1 MGRERRFSVERG
13 SSYPGDCSHEFRPVA
28 PARRSRGSFFGGDG
42 EGSESNSRHSR
53 QGAAGARRNSKS
65 GQPIMTMIFRK
76 PIEGIERPQM
86 PADVVIVGGGP
97 AGMACALRLAQLID
111 AHNAAHPD
119 SQLSKENIYVLEKAR
134 EIGQHCLSGAL
145 LDPRSMRELLPDFE
159 KEAPLDAK
167 VDKESVYFLTEKSK
181 FKFPITPPPLR
192 DHGNYVISLNRFVKW
207 LGSKVEETGITIFT
221 GFAGSEL
228 LFEGDRVT
236 GVRTDDKGVDKE
248 GHQKSNFEPGYDLQA
263 KIVILA
269 EGPRG
274 SLTKQLIN
282 KFDLAKN
289 TNPQTY
295 GVGVKE
301 LWEVPAG
308 RIAPGEVIY
317 TMGWPLTTKEYGGA
331 WIYGSKDNV
340 VSLGFVTGLD
350 YADPRLDPQRVLQ
363 QFKRHPFVAKL
374 LEGGK
379 MIRYGAK
386 SLPYGGW
393 WAIPPVAG
401 NGWMILGDS
410 AGFLNSAR
418 LKGIHL
424 AIKSGMLA
432 AETAFEALK
441 KDDSSAAMLGEY
453 QKKVESSWIKDELWK
468 VRNMHQGF
476 EQGLYAGMFHT
487 GLQMITGGRGL
498 RNRYPARAGHE
509 HMHKLAELPADGG
522 AEAHLLGPAKGD
534 GRLTFDKLTDLYH
547 SGTKHEEDQ
556 PSHLVIDDTNICNT
570 RCVKEYGSPC
580 QNFCPANVYEMVDDA
595 SQPNGKLISLNPSN
609 CVHCK
614 TCDIADPYQ
623 IITWV
628 PPEGGGGPNYDG
640 M

>member
-1 MGRERRFSVERG
+1 ML
-13 SSYPGDCSHEFRPVA
+13 
-28 PARRSRGSFFGGDG
+28 
-42 EGSESNSRHSR
+42 
-53 QGAAGARRNSKS
+53 
-65 GQPIMTMIFRK
+65 IFRK
-76 PIEGIERPQM
+76 PLPNIERPQM

-97 AGMACALRLAQLID
+97 AGMACALRLSQLID
-111 AHNAAHPD
+111 QHNAKNPE
-119 SQLSKENIYVLEKAR
+119 SELSKENIYVLEKAR

-145 LDPRSMRELLPDFE
+145 LDPRSMRELLPGFE
-159 KEAPLDAK
+159 KEAPID
-167 VDKESVYFLTEKSK
+167 VEVSKEAVYFLTERSK

-228 LFEGDRVT
+228 LFDGDRVA
-236 GVRTDDKGVDKE
+236 GVRTDDKGVDK
-248 GHQKSNFEPGYDLQA
+248 HNQPKSNFVPGYDLQA

-269 EGPRG
+269 EGTRG
-274 SLTKQLIN
+274 SLTKQLIER
-282 KFDLAKN
+282 FALDQDR
-289 TNPQTY
+289 NPQTY
-295 GVGVKE
+295 GQGIKE

-308 RIAPGEVIY
+308 RIALGEVIY

-331 WIYGSKDNV
+331 WIYGGKDNV
-340 VSLGFVTGLD
+340 VSLGFVTGLA
-350 YADPRLDPQRVLQ
+350 YPDPRLDPQRVLQ
-363 QFKRHPFVAKL
+363 QFKRHPMVAAL
-374 LEGGK
+374 LTGGK

-393 WAIPPVAG
+393 WSIPPVAG

-410 AGFLNSAR
+410 AGFLNSQR

-441 KDDSSAAMLGEY
+441 KNDFSAVSLGDF
-453 QKKVESSWIKDELWK
+453 QKRVEKSWIKDELWK
-468 VRNMHQGF
+468 VRNFHQGF
-476 EQGLYAGMFHT
+476 EHGFLRGMINA
-487 GLQMITGGRGL
+487 GLQQITGGRGL
-498 RNRYPARAGHE
+498 RDRYRSTPGYQHLK
-509 HMHKLAELPADGG
+509 KLAELPPDGG
-522 AEAHLLGPAKGD
+522 DEAQLIGPAKGD
-534 GRLTFDKLTDLYH
+534 GKLTFDKLTDLYH

-556 PSHLVIDDTNICNT
+556 PAHLVIHDTDVCNT
-570 RCVKEYGSPC
+570 RCIKEFGSPC

-595 SQPNGKLISLNPSN
+595 AQPNGKSISLNPSN

>member
-1 MGRERRFSVERG
+1 MLF
-13 SSYPGDCSHEFRPVA
+13 
-28 PARRSRGSFFGGDG
+28 DG
-42 EGSESNSRHSR
+42 
-53 QGAAGARRNSKS
+53 A
-65 GQPIMTMIFRK
+65 
-76 PIEGIERPQM
+76 
-86 PADVVIVGGGP
+86 
-97 AGMACALRLAQLID
+97 
-111 AHNAAHPD
+111 
-119 SQLSKENIYVLEKAR
+119 
-134 EIGQHCLSGAL
+134 
-145 LDPRSMRELLPDFE
+145 
-159 KEAPLDAK
+159 
-167 VDKESVYFLTEKSK
+167 
-181 FKFPITPPPLR
+181 
-192 DHGNYVISLNRFVKW
+192 
-207 LGSKVEETGITIFT
+207 
-221 GFAGSEL
+221 
-228 LFEGDRVT
+228 RVT

-248 GHQKSNFEPGYDLQA
+248 GHPKSNFEPGYDLQA
-263 KIVILA
+263 KVVILA
-269 EGPRG
+269 EGTRG
-274 SLTKQLIN
+274 SLTKQLIA

-289 TNPQTY
+289 SNPQTY
-295 GVGVKE
+295 GQGIKE
-301 LWEVPAG
+301 LWEVPSG

-331 WIYGSKDNV
+331 WIYGGKDNI

-350 YADPRLDPQRVLQ
+350 YPDPRLDPQHVLQ
-363 QFKRHPFVAKL
+363 DFKQHPFVAKL

-401 NGWMILGDS
+401 DGWMILGDS
-410 AGFLNSAR
+410 AGFLNSQR

-441 KDDSSAAMLGEY
+441 KDDSSVAMLSGF
-453 QKKVESSWIKDELWK
+453 QKKVEASWIKDELWK
-468 VRNMHQGF
+468 VRNFHQGF
-476 EQGLYAGMFHT
+476 EHGFFAGLFHAGIQQF
-487 GLQMITGGRGL
+487 TGGRGL
-498 RNRYPARAGHE
+498 HNRYPGTAGYQ
-509 HMHKLAELPADGG
+509 HMKKLAELPANGG
-522 AEAHLLGPAKGD
+522 DEAHLLGPAKGD
-534 GRLTFDKLTDLYH
+534 GKLTFDKLTDLYH

-556 PSHLVIDDTNICNT
+556 PAHLVIDDTNICNT

-595 SQPNGKLISLNPSN
+595 EQPNGKRISLNPSN